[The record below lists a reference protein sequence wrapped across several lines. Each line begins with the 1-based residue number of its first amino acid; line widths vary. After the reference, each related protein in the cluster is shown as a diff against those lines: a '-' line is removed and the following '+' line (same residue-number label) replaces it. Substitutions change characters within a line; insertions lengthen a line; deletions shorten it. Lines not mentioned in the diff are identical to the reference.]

1 MGIEEM
7 LLDQAQKEGLEK
19 GIVKG
24 IAKGKSEV
32 VRNLIMKMG
41 LSDVQIA
48 EIAEVPT
55 DIVKKIREK
64 KGFKV

>member
-7 LLDQAQKEGLEK
+7 LLEQAQKKGLE
-19 GIVKG
+19 KG
-24 IAKGKSEV
+24 IAKGKAGV
-32 VRNLIMKMG
+32 VKNLIIKMG
-41 LSDVQIA
+41 LSDIQIA

>member
-7 LLDQAQKEGLEK
+7 LLDQAQKEGLEE

-24 IAKGKSEV
+24 KVEV

-55 DIVKKIREK
+55 DVVKKIREK
-64 KGFKV
+64 KEFKV